1 MPENIKLDDLG
12 TVIFSKFK
20 HKSEITIYL
29 GSNAATP
36 TSSIISLSEAIR
48 QSKSKIPFVRIIHI
62 LMQGPLPYTGEDF
75 QDKVMTFSLFSGP
88 DIRRE
93 ANLGRVFYLPCSLAN
108 IPGMIGKG
116 RRFQPDV
123 VIAKIARNDYTG
135 EYSLGLSLEAI
146 YTAIEAGGIFIGEL
160 DSTMPFTYGQSVI
173 SEQQL
178 DYIIEDG
185 EIKPIY
191 DFLTPDFDSL
201 NPVERKIG
209 KLISEYFIE
218 DGTTLQ
224 VGIGK
229 IPDAVVATIK
239 QSNFKDLGIQ
249 TELYGDGLMHL
260 QKAGIVNNRKKK
272 LDPEYSTTSL
282 IMGSKELYEFVNLR
296 AGIQMRSCD
305 YTNCAENIRKNS
317 PFTSINTA
325 MGIDLFGNVWV
336 DFVDAQHYYSG
347 VGGQP
352 DFIRAL
358 NDSCFGT
365 PIIAMTS
372 TTSKG
377 KSKIVKEHPPG
388 IDLTASA
395 YDGIV
400 LVNEFGIADL
410 RSLTMGERALAIAH
424 ISHPEF
430 REELIKY
437 VYETPRFTKPH
448 LWNRFKTPPGVI
460 YSD

>member
-1 MPENIKLDDLG
+1 MPEVIKLDELG
-12 TVIFSKFK
+12 EVIFSKFK
-20 HKSEITIYL
+20 HKAEITIYL

-48 QSKSKIPFVRIIHI
+48 QKKSKIPFIQIIHI
-62 LMQGPLPYTGEDF
+62 LMQGPLPYAGEEF
-75 QDKVMTFSLFSGP
+75 QDKVITYSLFSGP

-108 IPGMIGKG
+108 IPGLIGKG

-123 VIAKIARNDYTG
+123 VIAKITRNEYTG

-146 YTAIEAGGIFIGEL
+146 YTAIESGGIFIGEL
-160 DSTMPFTYGQSVI
+160 DSRMPFTYGQSVI
-173 SEQQL
+173 SEQQI
-178 DYIIEDG
+178 DFIIEDQ

-191 DFLTPDFDSL
+191 DFPAPNFDNL
-201 NPVERKIG
+201 NSQERKIG

-224 VGIGK
+224 VGIGR

-239 QSNFKDLGIQ
+239 ESNFNDLGIQ

-260 QKAGIVNNRKKK
+260 QKLGIVNNTKKK
-272 LDPEYSTTSL
+272 LDTEYSTTSL
-282 IMGSKELYEFVNLR
+282 IMGSEELYKFVNLR

-305 YTNCAENIRKNS
+305 YTNCADNIRRNS
-317 PFTSINTA
+317 PFVSINTA
-325 MGIDLFGNVWV
+325 MGIDLFGNVWA
-336 DFVDAQHYYSG
+336 DFVDTQHYYSG

-358 NDSCFGT
+358 SDPCFGI

-372 TTSKG
+372 TTGKG
-377 KSKIVKEHPPG
+377 KSKIVKEHPSG
-388 IDLTASA
+388 VDLTASA
-395 YDGIV
+395 YDWIV

-410 RSLTMGERALAIAH
+410 RSLTIGERALAIAH
-424 ISHPEF
+424 LAHPEF

-437 VYETPRFTKPH
+437 VSETPRFTKPH
-448 LWNRFKTPPGVI
+448 RWNKFKTPPGVV
-460 YSD
+460 YSN